1 MSLRN
6 FVKNVILVAAELFS
20 RLEKSIAPSQ
30 GSIKLKKTFKIKSFE
45 EISV

>member
-20 RLEKSIAPSQ
+20 HIEKSTDS
-30 GSIKLKKTFKIKSFE
+30 GLSSIKLKK
-45 EISV
+45 